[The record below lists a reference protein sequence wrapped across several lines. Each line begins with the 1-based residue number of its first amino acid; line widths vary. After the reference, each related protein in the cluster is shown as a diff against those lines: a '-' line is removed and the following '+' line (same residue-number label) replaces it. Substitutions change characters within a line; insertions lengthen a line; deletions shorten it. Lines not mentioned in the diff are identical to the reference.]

1 MKRND
6 APAWPIRKK
15 TIKLVLVML
24 PIVFA
29 FNVLEAQQKF
39 PEPVGDDDTGFQSIF
54 DGESL
59 KGWEGDPTYWRVK
72 DGSIIGE
79 VTPETI
85 LKRNSFLI
93 WRGGQPGDFELKLE
107 YRVSKDGNSGV
118 NYRSVQV
125 EDTPYA
131 LKGYQCDIDGK
142 GRWTGQNY
150 EERARKFLALRGQF
164 TQIMN
169 AEEPKAYATVGDK
182 EELLNFINEEDW
194 NECHI
199 IVRGNTMVHVI
210 NGQVMSVV
218 IDNDTENRKNKG
230 LLGVQVHVG
239 PPMTI
244 AYRNIRLKEFNQ

>member
-1 MKRND
+1 
-6 APAWPIRKK
+6 
-15 TIKLVLVML
+15 ML
-24 PIVFA
+24 PMFFG

-39 PEPVGDDDTGFQSIF
+39 PQAVEDDDTGFQAIF

-59 KGWEGDPTYWRVK
+59 KGWEGDPTYWRVE

-93 WRGGQPGDFELKLE
+93 WRGGKPGDFELKLE
-107 YRVSKDGNSGV
+107 YRVSKNGNSGI
-118 NYRSVQV
+118 NYRSVEV
-125 EDTPYA
+125 DDTPYA

-164 TQIMN
+164 TQIMSTD
-169 AEEPKAYATVGDK
+169 EPKAYGSVGDK
-182 EELLNFINEEDW
+182 EELLNFINEEEW

-244 AYRNIRLKEFNQ
+244 TYRNIRLKEFNQ